1 MRLCEVKGCTGTAV
15 ALVRV
20 QLPGWRVAESRRVC
34 SGHRFDIQGEDTTMG
49 KTDTTPTPTPATCSG
64 CGKVRKLRARGLCS
78 SCYTAD
84 LAERKRSAAGERVA
98 ALELELAEVEALAVA
113 VLLELDEWITEDMA
127 DHYNA
132 VAALGE
138 IRKWGINLKR
148 HHEEA
153 RVKAAE
159 AVDDME
165 AEGMRRIVD
174 ANDETDAV
182 RREVEDL
189 EEELDLLRSD
199 AGVARDLLG
208 LANDEVS
215 GWTSR
220 SGRLVAHLLQG
231 AIDALDGS
239 EGRP

>member
-34 SGHRFDIQGEDTTMG
+34 SGHRFDIQGEDTMG

-64 CGKVRKLRARGLCS
+64 CGGVRKLRARGLCS

-84 LAERKRSAAGERVA
+84 LAERKRGAVEERVA
-98 ALELELAEVEALAVA
+98 ALEAELDEVEALALA
-113 VLLELDEWITEDMA
+113 VLLELDEWMTEDMV
-127 DHYNA
+127 DNYNA

-138 IRKWGINLKR
+138 IRKWGVNLKR
-148 HHEEA
+148 YHEEA

-165 AEGMRRIVD
+165 AEGMRRIVN
-174 ANDETDAV
+174 ANDETEAV

-231 AIDALDGS
+231 AIEALDGS

>member
-34 SGHRFDIQGEDTTMG
+34 SGHRFDIQGEDTMG

-64 CGKVRKLRARGLCS
+64 CGGVRKLRARGLCS

-84 LAERKRSAAGERVA
+84 LAERKRGAVEERVA
-98 ALELELAEVEALAVA
+98 ALEAELDEVEALALA

-127 DHYNA
+127 DNYNA

-138 IRKWGINLKR
+138 IRKWGVNLKR
-148 HHEEA
+148 YHEEA

-165 AEGMRRIVD
+165 AEGMRRIVN
-174 ANDETDAV
+174 ANDETEAV

-199 AGVARDLLG
+199 AGVARDFLG

-231 AIDALDGS
+231 AIEALDGS

>member
-34 SGHRFDIQGEDTTMG
+34 SGHRFDIQGEDTMG

-64 CGKVRKLRARGLCS
+64 CGGVRKLRARGLCS

-84 LAERKRSAAGERVA
+84 LAERKRGAVEERVA
-98 ALELELAEVEALAVA
+98 ALEAELDEVEALALA

-127 DHYNA
+127 DNYNA

-138 IRKWGINLKR
+138 IRKWGVNLKR
-148 HHEEA
+148 YHEEA

-165 AEGMRRIVD
+165 AEGMRRIVN
-174 ANDETDAV
+174 ANDETEAV

-231 AIDALDGS
+231 AIEALDGS

>member
-1 MRLCEVKGCTGTAV
+1 
-15 ALVRV
+15 
-20 QLPGWRVAESRRVC
+20 
-34 SGHRFDIQGEDTTMG
+34 MG
-49 KTDTTPTPTPATCSG
+49 KTDTTTPAPTPATCSG
-64 CGKVRKLRARGLCS
+64 CGGVRKLRARGLCS

-84 LAERKRSAAGERVA
+84 LAERKRGAVEERVA
-98 ALELELAEVEALAVA
+98 ALEAELDEVEALALA

-127 DHYNA
+127 DNYNA

-138 IRKWGINLKR
+138 IRKWGVNLKR
-148 HHEEA
+148 YHEEA

-165 AEGMRRIVD
+165 AEGMRRIVN
-174 ANDETDAV
+174 ANDETEAV

-231 AIDALDGS
+231 AIEALDGS

>member
-1 MRLCEVKGCTGTAV
+1 
-15 ALVRV
+15 
-20 QLPGWRVAESRRVC
+20 
-34 SGHRFDIQGEDTTMG
+34 MG
-49 KTDTTPTPTPATCSG
+49 KTDTTSTPTPATCSG
-64 CGKVRKLRARGLCS
+64 CGGVRKLRARGLCS

-84 LAERKRSAAGERVA
+84 LAERKRATAADQAERRLAEAEERVV
-98 ALELELAEVEALAVA
+98 ALDLELAEVEALATA

-174 ANDETDAV
+174 ANDETETVLRAV
-182 RREVEDL
+182 DDL